1 MLSLQ
6 KMFWKN
12 IIEYRGKRGENMNLK
27 VSDILNQKINQIQS
41 RLPSFVRIRKSD
53 DFNNVLNKTIEDK
66 QADTVQIVNPTTDT
80 GYTELMKRIEE
91 NIQIYSNKYGVDANL
106 IRAVMRAESSFK
118 PDVVSSAGAQGLMQL
133 MPDTA
138 SILGVED
145 PFDISQ
151 NIEGGTQY
159 LRDMLVRYDGDLNLA
174 LAAYNA
180 GPGNVD
186 KYEGIPPFDET
197 RNYIIRVLRYYNQY
211 NE

>member
-1 MLSLQ
+1 
-6 KMFWKN
+6 MFWKN